1 MTNIEIQK
9 RRKEL
14 ENIANLTKEQK
25 VEDKELSLRE
35 YINSCITYGQE
46 YLVCENGQVT
56 LSKQSWS
63 CHDYTKLDGKKVIS
77 DQRVLELFNEQKKT
91 FADRAIIRK
100 DVYTDGEGVTY
111 NSVVWL

>member
-1 MTNIEIQK
+1 MTNTEIQK
-9 RRKEL
+9 RKNEL
-14 ENIANLTKEQK
+14 KNISNLTQEQK
-25 VEDKELSLRE
+25 VEKQELSLRE

-63 CHDYTKLDGKKVIS
+63 CYDYTKVDGKKVIS

-100 DVYTDGEGVTY
+100 DVFTDEEGVTY